1 MQIRVMPK
9 QRSSSKNEKEMK
21 ETYRSFS
28 SKNEMELNLS
38 VDFKCTN
45 VIFCTFGAHCPKL
58 NYTLFELNVNVAY
71 WYMQNTVF
79 GEIADINL
87 KMQIIN

>member
-1 MQIRVMPK
+1 MPK

-28 SKNEMELNLS
+28 SKNEMALNLS

-45 VIFCTFGAHCPKL
+45 VFFWGPTGPQ
-58 NYTLFELNVNVAY
+58 V
-71 WYMQNTVF
+71 
-79 GEIADINL
+79 
-87 KMQIIN
+87 

>member
-1 MQIRVMPK
+1 MPK

-28 SKNEMELNLS
+28 SKNEMALNLS

-45 VIFCTFGAHCPKL
+45 VYLLYVWGLLGPKL

-71 WYMQNTVF
+71 WYMQYTVF
-79 GEIADINL
+79 GEISDINL

>member
-1 MQIRVMPK
+1 MPK

-45 VIFCTFGAHCPKL
+45 VYLLYIWGPL
-58 NYTLFELNVNVAY
+58 PQLNVYVAY
-71 WYMQNTVF
+71 WNMQNTVF
-79 GEIADINL
+79 GDINL
-87 KMQIIN
+87 NAN

>member
-1 MQIRVMPK
+1 MPK

-45 VIFCTFGAHCPKL
+45 V
-58 NYTLFELNVNVAY
+58 YTLGYSGRNGSL
-71 WYMQNTVF
+71 
-79 GEIADINL
+79 INDGFRSEPSLLL
-87 KMQIIN
+87 KAQLKPVVKK

>member
-45 VIFCTFGAHCPKL
+45 VIFVHLGPAGPQVKL
-58 NYTLFELNVNVAY
+58 HPF
-71 WYMQNTVF
+71 W
-79 GEIADINL
+79 I
-87 KMQIIN
+87 KC